1 MLSLRW
7 LVFRWST
14 KTPANFSSEFG
25 LTCEYFRERK
35 KRGKAS
41 RKDLAEHQAA
51 LCLAAANPPS
61 PTGYSSKDPAPIN
74 QTFPGRNPHKIE
86 NAFTNEL
93 PPPPVPP
100 RSLSW
105 SENGSVQ
112 PMTVNGLNDY
122 SRPATMSMRPGVQ
135 SYETINHQHQQM
147 PSVHQNILPHHEL
160 SQTAH
165 IQVRGMSTP
174 IPPSG
179 FDFKQGYGP
188 AVVHGM
194 SSANRTPNED
204 TIHQPPLPL
213 GSANAYST
221 YGEGGYAYM
230 GPQDPQVL
238 RSVPFARDSESSL
251 ASMGMTA
258 SPAADS
264 PGWLSLPSPSNSGY
278 HSQQPV
284 TPPSI
289 LRYPVLQPLLPSIA
303 GVLPISLAC
312 ELLELYFASSTSA
325 HLRPLSPYLLGY
337 VFRKR
342 SFLLPTRP
350 RVCSPALLCSMLWV
364 AAQTSDAHFLTSLPA
379 TRGKI
384 CQKLLELTVELLRPL
399 VYGCCTSNASPT
411 LGINTGLDGAA
422 LENVRVATPNQDH
435 VMAHS
440 SGKGSLD
447 DVVTYIHLAT
457 VVSASEYKAASLRWW
472 NAAWCLARELK
483 LSRELPINTPKPLS
497 REPIHCEDADGE
509 YDLEMADA
517 ETQQTRGPTGPLS
530 MFTQTDGAVSEEER
544 EERRRVWWL
553 LYTMDRHL
561 AFCYNRPLCF
571 LDAECEG
578 LLQPIDDSIWQA
590 GEFFSPSNSPGSP
603 SSHIYRR
610 RGPCFECTGHS
621 IFGFFT
627 PLMTILGEIVDLHH
641 ARNHPRFGVSI
652 KGANKWDD
660 RAVEITQQLERYE
673 QSLKEFEARANENL
687 QCSQQ
692 TQDGADYTSMNT
704 QSGTPSVRS
713 PTSASARTN
722 EALLQTRTVVAYG
735 TDVMHVLHIALT
747 GKWDPI
753 SLLDDNDLW
762 ISSQSFVTATRHA
775 VSAAEAVSGILDCDP
790 DLIFMPF
797 FFGIYLLQGS
807 FLLLLIAD
815 KLQGGASENVVRACE
830 TIVRA
835 HEVCIVT
842 LNTEYQVSFPTPSSA
857 HCALL
862 TATESSWLV

>member
-1 MLSLRW
+1 MNHNLAGHVPL
-7 LVFRWST
+7 
-14 KTPANFSSEFG
+14 KT
-25 LTCEYFRERK
+25 
-35 KRGKAS
+35 
-41 RKDLAEHQAA
+41 
-51 LCLAAANPPS
+51 
-61 PTGYSSKDPAPIN
+61 
-74 QTFPGRNPHKIE
+74 E
-86 NAFTNEL
+86 NAFINGV
-93 PPPPVPP
+93 PPPTVPP
-100 RSLSW
+100 RTLNW
-105 SENGSVQ
+105 SENGPGR
-112 PMTVNGLNDY
+112 PMTVDGLNDY
-122 SRPATMSMRPGVQ
+122 SRPATLGMRQDVQ
-135 SYETINHQHQQM
+135 SYETVHHQHQQM
-147 PSVHQNILPHHEL
+147 PGLHQGIPPNHEL

-165 IQVRGMSTP
+165 IQAQEMSAP
-174 IPPSG
+174 GPLSG
-179 FDFKQGYGP
+179 FSFVQGYGP
-188 AVVHGM
+188 AMMHGM

-204 TIHQPPLPL
+204 TIQQPSLPL
-213 GSANAYST
+213 SSANAYST
-221 YGEGGYAYM
+221 YDEGGYPYM
-230 GPQDPQVL
+230 SPQDPQLL
-238 RSVPFARDSESSL
+238 RSVSFARNSESSL

-264 PGWLSLPSPSNSGY
+264 PGWLSLPSPSSSGY

-325 HLRPLSPYLLGY
+325 HLRPLSPYLLAY

-342 SFLLPTRP
+342 SFLHPTRP

-364 AAQTSDAHFLTSLPA
+364 AAQTSDAPFLTSLPA

-384 CQKLLELTVELLRPL
+384 CQKLLELTVDLLRPL
-399 VYGCCTSNASPT
+399 IHGCCTSDGSPN
-411 LGINTGLDGAA
+411 LGINTVVDGTALD
-422 LENVRVATPNQDH
+422 NVRVATPNQDH
-435 VMAHS
+435 VMAQS

-483 LSRELPINTPKPLS
+483 LSRELPLSLPKPLS
-497 REPIHCEDADGE
+497 REPIHGEDADGD
-509 YDLEMADA
+509 YDLEMADSQ
-517 ETQQTRGPTGPLS
+517 TQQTRVSIGPSTT
-530 MFTQTDGAVSEEER
+530 FTPSEAVVSEEER

-561 AFCYNRPLCF
+561 AFCYNRPLCL

-578 LLQPIDDSIWQA
+578 LFQPIDDSVWQA
-590 GEFFSPSNSPGSP
+590 GEFFSPRSIPGSP
-603 SSHIYRR
+603 SSQRHRR

-641 ARNHPRFGVSI
+641 ARNHPRFGVGC
-652 KGANKWDD
+652 KGGNEWDD
-660 RAVEITQQLERYE
+660 RAAEITQQLERYE
-673 QSLKEFEARANENL
+673 QSLKEFEARAHANL
-687 QCSQQ
+687 HRGEQN
-692 TQDGADYTSMNT
+692 QDGSDYPSINT
-704 QSGTPSVRS
+704 ELGTPSIRS
-713 PTSASARTN
+713 PASATARTN

-735 TDVMHVLHIALT
+735 TDVIHVLHIALT

-762 ISSQSFVTATRHA
+762 ISSQPFITATGHA
-775 VSAAEAVSGILDCDP
+775 VSAAEAVGKILECDP

-797 FFGIYLLQGS
+797 FFGMYLLQGS

-815 KLQGGASENVVRACE
+815 KLQGEASQSVVRACE

-835 HEVCIVT
+835 HEACIVT
-842 LNTEYQVSFPTPSSA
+842 LNTEYQRNFRKVMRSA
-857 HCALL
+857 LAQVKGRISEDFGEKQLRRREVLALYRWTGDGTGL
-862 TATESSWLV
+862 AL